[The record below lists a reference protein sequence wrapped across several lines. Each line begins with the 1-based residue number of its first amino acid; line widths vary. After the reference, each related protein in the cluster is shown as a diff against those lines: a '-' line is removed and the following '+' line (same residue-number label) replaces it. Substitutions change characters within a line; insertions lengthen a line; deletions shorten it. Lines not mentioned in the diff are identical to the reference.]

1 MKAILRISFAFLL
14 SLVLAWGLCL
24 FLSAPA
30 FAQKTIP
37 NVVGMTL
44 LQAQAALA
52 QGGANSITYSQRPIS
67 DRSLDQ
73 KVYAQTPAPG
83 ESIAGTVL
91 LGYYQF
97 QGVMPN
103 VVGLTLNQAQE
114 ALAQAGV
121 PGDMINITPLP
132 TNTPSLDQK
141 VFGQAP
147 GPGRPIAGMVV
158 LEYYQSNR

>member
-52 QGGANSITYSQRPIS
+52 QAGANSITYSQRPIS

-83 ESIAGTVL
+83 LPMAGMVVL
-91 LGYYQF
+91 EYYQF
-97 QGVMPN
+97 QGVMPI
-103 VVGLTLNQAQE
+103 VVGLTLDQAKN
-114 ALAQAGV
+114 ALIKAGV
-121 PGDMINITPLP
+121 PGDMININPLT
-132 TNTPSLDQK
+132 TNIPILDKK
-141 VFGQAP
+141 VFGQTPRP
-147 GPGRPIAGMVV
+147 GEPIFGTIV
-158 LEYYQSNR
+158 LEYYRSDR